1 VITIIA
7 ELATAHGGN
16 LDIAKRMIDDAAA
29 AGANLVKTQAYD
41 LSKLNPSDPQAEW
54 LVKAHL
60 SEDDHV
66 ALKAHADAQ
75 NVRYFASAFDQKSAD
90 FVVKLCGIVKF
101 ASSVAFSIGPGFQS
115 SVERPE
121 SIYKTYPW
129 KVPDDAPSRIH
140 VLVTAPLYPTPLEVV
155 GRVEMDSA
163 DGWSDHCVG
172 LAGCVHAFQ
181 HGVRLFEVHMSS
193 TYAARFCPWDKTPE
207 QIRQLRDLCDDLE
220 TIRTGVSKTFRER
233 WTA

>member
-7 ELATAHGGN
+7 ELATAHGGG

-29 AGANLVKTQAYD
+29 AGADMVKTQAYD

-54 LVKAHL
+54 LTKAHL
-60 SEDDHV
+60 SDGDHV

-75 NVRYFASAFDQKSAD
+75 NITYFASAFDAKSAD
-90 FVVKLCGIVKF
+90 FIVKLCGAVKF
-101 ASSVAFSIGPGFQS
+101 ASSVPAAAMHRFGT
-115 SVERPE
+115 V
-121 SIYKTYPW
+121 YKTHPW
-129 KVPDDAPSRIH
+129 QVPMVDDWPLGTVH
-140 VLVTAPLYPTPLEVV
+140 LVTVPLYPTPPECLAGVTY
-155 GRVEMDSA
+155 SYQA
-163 DGWSDHCVG
+163 GWSDHCVG
-172 LAGCVHAFQ
+172 LAGCLHAF
-181 HGVRLFEVHMSS
+181 HAGVRLFELHL
-193 TYAARFCPWDKTPE
+193 TTDYAARHCAWDKRPE